1 MKSTLSA
8 AGLKTDAVGTASS
21 PTDPGILGTPNFVA
35 KFGGGGA
42 ADTNSAIY
50 EAGGFV
56 GIGMT
61 APPTALTLLQDGQIS
76 WANAAGTNQRVTL
89 YGSSGNYLWVNLLGV
104 EKLRVT
110 PTGIGIA
117 QPNVASGSILTL
129 PQDNYVSWAN
139 PGGTP
144 RVQLYGSSANVFSVG
159 ILGSEKMRV
168 DATGSVAIGT
178 TVPVSI
184 LTLPQDQ
191 IISWAN
197 PGGTAR
203 VGLTGSSANVF
214 AISLLGVEKMRVD
227 STGNVGIG
235 TSTPGSKLDV
245 NGSINVSG
253 NINAKYQDVAE
264 WVETAE
270 PLEAGTVVIVDP
282 TDPNRVLPAP
292 RAYDTRVAGAVSP
305 SRALI
310 LGEKSDTKAMVAQ
323 SGRVRVKADAT
334 YGAIKIGDLLVTSP
348 TPGYAMRSKPMR
360 LAGQT
365 MHRPGTLLGKALEP
379 CPTARVRF
387 SFC

>member
-1 MKSTLSA
+1 MQTRCPGKRPPISSTSHLADSVKSTLGGRSQ
-8 AGLKTDAVGTASS
+8 DRRRGTASS
-21 PTDPGILGTPNFVA
+21 PTDPGILGTPNFIT
-35 KFGGGGA
+35 KFGSGGA
-42 ADTNSAIY
+42 ADTNSAMY

-89 YGSSGNYLWVNLLGV
+89 YGSSGNYLSVNLLGV

-178 TVPVSI
+178 TVPASI

-197 PGGTAR
+197 PRDGAR
-203 VGLTGSSANVF
+203 RAD
-214 AISLLGVEKMRVD
+214 R
-227 STGNVGIG
+227 
-235 TSTPGSKLDV
+235 PR
-245 NGSINVSG
+245 
-253 NINAKYQDVAE
+253 
-264 WVETAE
+264 W
-270 PLEAGTVVIVDP
+270 P
-282 TDPNRVLPAP
+282 TFRD
-292 RAYDTRVAGAVSP
+292 
-305 SRALI
+305 
-310 LGEKSDTKAMVAQ
+310 
-323 SGRVRVKADAT
+323 
-334 YGAIKIGDLLVTSP
+334 
-348 TPGYAMRSKPMR
+348 
-360 LAGQT
+360 
-365 MHRPGTLLGKALEP
+365 
-379 CPTARVRF
+379 
-387 SFC
+387 